1 MSRMLKFTSGLFKNE
16 IREFQVMFWSF
27 IFPLILYFILTS
39 VFGGMASGNSQG
51 ISFNLG
57 IVKEENLTGF
67 GRVLDEVLG
76 SISSHGGPFVQ
87 REYGNLDEALEDL
100 KNGKQDIV
108 LVIPKGTNAK
118 MTGSL
123 MLQVGDV
130 PLRMHYISG
139 KESSSIA
146 ANILGEI
153 MNEVNLEIKKRQ
165 DENYI
170 DIASTNHVVS
180 AKQEKGFDYN
190 EYIFPG
196 VALMMIL
203 SVSLFNSPI
212 GLIQYRVSGT
222 NKKLYTTPLKPLEY
236 FSAHFVKLVF
246 TMLMSLVLLY
256 IIALTVY
263 RVQGTIFD
271 PRFILSLIYSMLV
284 SVSFGLMVASF
295 AKKLSTA
302 TVVGQSLYQVMMFM
316 GGLYFPVFD
325 LPWGLRWIVYL
336 LPTTYLVEL
345 SRRFMGYTIAPISMT
360 WLIVVPLIWM
370 IFSVSVFALN
380 FRKVMGYE

>member
-1 MSRMLKFTSGLFKNE
+1 MLKFTSGLFKNE

-165 DENYI
+165 EENYI
-170 DIASTNHVVS
+170 DIASTNNVVS

-271 PRFILSLIYSMLV
+271 PRFILSLLYSMLV

>member
-165 DENYI
+165 EENYI
-170 DIASTNHVVS
+170 DIASTNNVVS

-271 PRFILSLIYSMLV
+271 PRFILSLLYSMLA

>member
-39 VFGGMASGNSQG
+39 VFGGMATGNPQG

-67 GRVLDEVLG
+67 GRILDEVLG

>member
-170 DIASTNHVVS
+170 DIASTNNVVS

>member
-165 DENYI
+165 EENYI
-170 DIASTNHVVS
+170 DIASTNNVVS

-284 SVSFGLMVASF
+284 LVSFGLMVASF

>member
-165 DENYI
+165 EENYI
-170 DIASTNHVVS
+170 DIASTNNVVS

-271 PRFILSLIYSMLV
+271 PGFILSLIYSMLV

>member
-165 DENYI
+165 EENYI
-170 DIASTNHVVS
+170 DIASTNNVVS

>member
-1 MSRMLKFTSGLFKNE
+1 MLKFTSGLFKNE

-165 DENYI
+165 EENYI
-170 DIASTNHVVS
+170 DIASTNNVVS

-336 LPTTYLVEL
+336 LPATYLVEL

-360 WLIVVPLIWM
+360 WLIVVG
-370 IFSVSVFALN
+370 
-380 FRKVMGYE
+380 K

>member
-67 GRVLDEVLG
+67 GKVLDEVLG

-87 REYGNLDEALEDL
+87 KEYGNLDEALGDL

-165 DENYI
+165 NENYI
-170 DIASTNHVVS
+170 DVASTNNVVS

-271 PRFILSLIYSMLV
+271 PGFILSLIYSMLV

-325 LPWGLRWIVYL
+325 MPWGLRWIVYL

>member
-87 REYGNLDEALEDL
+87 KEYGNLDEALEDL

-170 DIASTNHVVS
+170 DIASTNNVVS

-271 PRFILSLIYSMLV
+271 PGFILSLIYSMLV

-325 LPWGLRWIVYL
+325 MPWGLRWIVYL

>member
-1 MSRMLKFTSGLFKNE
+1 MLKFTSGLFKNE

-87 REYGNLDEALEDL
+87 KEYGNLDEALEDL

-170 DIASTNHVVS
+170 DIASTNNVVS

-271 PRFILSLIYSMLV
+271 PGFILSLIYSMLV

-325 LPWGLRWIVYL
+325 MPWGLRWIVYL

>member
-1 MSRMLKFTSGLFKNE
+1 M
-16 IREFQVMFWSF
+16 
-27 IFPLILYFILTS
+27 
-39 VFGGMASGNSQG
+39 
-51 ISFNLG
+51 
-57 IVKEENLTGF
+57 
-67 GRVLDEVLG
+67 
-76 SISSHGGPFVQ
+76 
-87 REYGNLDEALEDL
+87 
-100 KNGKQDIV
+100 
-108 LVIPKGTNAK
+108 
-118 MTGSL
+118 
-123 MLQVGDV
+123 
-130 PLRMHYISG
+130 
-139 KESSSIA
+139 
-146 ANILGEI
+146 
-153 MNEVNLEIKKRQ
+153 
-165 DENYI
+165 
-170 DIASTNHVVS
+170 
-180 AKQEKGFDYN
+180 
-190 EYIFPG
+190 
-196 VALMMIL
+196 
-203 SVSLFNSPI
+203 
-212 GLIQYRVSGT
+212 IQYRVSGT

>member
-39 VFGGMASGNSQG
+39 VFGGMTTGNPQG

-67 GRVLDEVLG
+67 GRILDEVLG
-76 SISSHGGPFVQ
+76 SISSNGGPFVQ
-87 REYGNLDEALEDL
+87 KEYGNLDEALEDL

-236 FSAHFVKLVF
+236 FSAHFVKLIF

-271 PRFILSLIYSMLV
+271 PGFILSLIYSMLV

>member
-87 REYGNLDEALEDL
+87 KEYGNLDEALEDL

-165 DENYI
+165 EENYI
-170 DIASTNHVVS
+170 DIASTNNVVS

>member
-170 DIASTNHVVS
+170 DIASTNNVVS

-271 PRFILSLIYSMLV
+271 PGFILSLIYSMLV

-325 LPWGLRWIVYL
+325 MPWGLRWIVYL

>member
-1 MSRMLKFTSGLFKNE
+1 MLKFTSGLFKNE

-39 VFGGMASGNSQG
+39 VFGGMATGNPQG

-67 GRVLDEVLG
+67 GRILDEVLG
-76 SISSHGGPFVQ
+76 SISSNGGPFVQ
-87 REYGNLDEALEDL
+87 KEYGNLDKALEDL

-236 FSAHFVKLVF
+236 FSAHFVKLIF

-271 PRFILSLIYSMLV
+271 PGFILSLIYSMLV

>member
-39 VFGGMASGNSQG
+39 VFGGMATGNPQG

-67 GRVLDEVLG
+67 GRILDEVLG
-76 SISSHGGPFVQ
+76 SISSNKGPFVQ
-87 REYGNLDEALEDL
+87 KEYGNLDKALEDL

-236 FSAHFVKLVF
+236 FSAHFVKLIF

-271 PRFILSLIYSMLV
+271 PGFILSLIYSMLV

>member
-1 MSRMLKFTSGLFKNE
+1 MLKFTSGLFKNE

-165 DENYI
+165 EENYI
-170 DIASTNHVVS
+170 DIASTNNVVS

-271 PRFILSLIYSMLV
+271 PGFILSLIYSMLV

>member
-16 IREFQVMFWSF
+16 IREFQVMFWSL

-165 DENYI
+165 EENYI
-170 DIASTNHVVS
+170 DIASTNNVVS

>member
-39 VFGGMASGNSQG
+39 VFGGMATGNPQG

-67 GRVLDEVLG
+67 GRILDEVLG
-76 SISSHGGPFVQ
+76 SISSNGGPFVQ
-87 REYGNLDEALEDL
+87 KEYGNLDEALEDL

-236 FSAHFVKLVF
+236 FSAHFVKLIF

-271 PRFILSLIYSMLV
+271 PGFILSLIYSMLV

>member
-87 REYGNLDEALEDL
+87 KEYGNLDEALEDL

-170 DIASTNHVVS
+170 DVASTNNVVS

-271 PRFILSLIYSMLV
+271 PGFILSLIYSMLV

-325 LPWGLRWIVYL
+325 MPWGLRWIVYL

>member
-1 MSRMLKFTSGLFKNE
+1 MLKFTSGLFKNE

-165 DENYI
+165 EENYI
-170 DIASTNHVVS
+170 DIASTNNVVS

-271 PRFILSLIYSMLV
+271 PRFILSLLYSMLA

>member
-39 VFGGMASGNSQG
+39 VFGGMATGNPQG

-165 DENYI
+165 EENYI
-170 DIASTNHVVS
+170 DIASTNNVVS

>member
-1 MSRMLKFTSGLFKNE
+1 MLKFTSGLFKNE

-39 VFGGMASGNSQG
+39 VFGGMTTGNPQG

-67 GRVLDEVLG
+67 GRILDEVLG
-76 SISSHGGPFVQ
+76 SISSNKGPFVQ
-87 REYGNLDEALEDL
+87 KEYGNLDEALEDL

-180 AKQEKGFDYN
+180 DKQEKGFDYN

-196 VALMMIL
+196 GVMMIL

-236 FSAHFVKLVF
+236 FSAHFVKLIF

-271 PRFILSLIYSMLV
+271 PGFILSLIYSMLV

>member
-1 MSRMLKFTSGLFKNE
+1 MLKFTSGLFKNE

-39 VFGGMASGNSQG
+39 VFGGMATGNPQG

-67 GRVLDEVLG
+67 GRILDEVLG
-76 SISSHGGPFVQ
+76 SISSNGGPFVQ
-87 REYGNLDEALEDL
+87 KEYGNLDEALEDL

-236 FSAHFVKLVF
+236 FSAHFVKLIF

-271 PRFILSLIYSMLV
+271 PGFILSLIYSMLV

>member
-165 DENYI
+165 EENYI
-170 DIASTNHVVS
+170 DIASTNNVVS

-271 PRFILSLIYSMLV
+271 PRFILSLLYSMLV

>member
-39 VFGGMASGNSQG
+39 VFGGMATGNPQG

-67 GRVLDEVLG
+67 GRILDEVLG
-76 SISSHGGPFVQ
+76 SISSNGGPFVQ
-87 REYGNLDEALEDL
+87 KEYGNLDEALEDL

-165 DENYI
+165 EENYI
-170 DIASTNHVVS
+170 DIASTNNVVS

-236 FSAHFVKLVF
+236 FSAHFVKLIF

-271 PRFILSLIYSMLV
+271 PGFILSLIYSMLV

-302 TVVGQSLYQVMMFM
+302 TVVGQSLYQLMMFM

>member
-39 VFGGMASGNSQG
+39 VFGGMASGNPQG

-67 GRVLDEVLG
+67 GKVLDEVLG

-87 REYGNLDEALEDL
+87 KEYGNLDEALGDL

-165 DENYI
+165 NENYI
-170 DIASTNHVVS
+170 DVASTNNVVS

-271 PRFILSLIYSMLV
+271 PGFILSLIYSMLV

-325 LPWGLRWIVYL
+325 MPWGLRWIVYL

>member
-39 VFGGMASGNSQG
+39 VFGGMATGNPQG

-67 GRVLDEVLG
+67 GRILDEVLG
-76 SISSHGGPFVQ
+76 SISSNGGPFVQ
-87 REYGNLDEALEDL
+87 KEYGNLDKALEDL

-236 FSAHFVKLVF
+236 FSAHFVKLIF

-271 PRFILSLIYSMLV
+271 PGFILSLIYSMLV

>member
-39 VFGGMASGNSQG
+39 VFGGMATGNPQG

-67 GRVLDEVLG
+67 GRILDEVLG
-76 SISSHGGPFVQ
+76 SISSNGGPFVQ
-87 REYGNLDEALEDL
+87 KEYGNLDEALEDL

-165 DENYI
+165 EENYI
-170 DIASTNHVVS
+170 DIASTNNVVS

>member
-1 MSRMLKFTSGLFKNE
+1 MLKFTSGLFKNE

-165 DENYI
+165 EENYI
-170 DIASTNHVVS
+170 DIASTNNVVS

>member
-1 MSRMLKFTSGLFKNE
+1 MLKFTSGLFKNE

-165 DENYI
+165 EENYI
-170 DIASTNHVVS
+170 DIASTNNVVS

-271 PRFILSLIYSMLV
+271 PGFILSLLYSMLV